1 MDASVSNNIIMCDF
15 YLSNFRF
22 NIFFIVFL
30 HVINESSKF
39 NLKRTSILNLFA
51 DTFKVSIFIFFPF
64 MFEKKIPVDVRKESK
79 YQDANWGDQ
88 GRLGILPCIS
98 GSSEVMAQKKL
109 EHSRNDI
116 DLRNKSTYAHF
127 YFSPYT
133 NVLLEEDHGDAN
145 LEEGSPRFPK
155 TIPTLRELTL

>member
-1 MDASVSNNIIMCDF
+1 MYSLLFGWGASRS
-15 YLSNFRF
+15 L
-22 NIFFIVFL
+22 
-30 HVINESSKF
+30 SSKF
-39 NLKRTSILNLFA
+39 NLRRTSILNLFA

-64 MFEKKIPVDVRKESK
+64 MFEKNTRRNDDVGKESK
-79 YQDANWGDQ
+79 HPNANWGDQ